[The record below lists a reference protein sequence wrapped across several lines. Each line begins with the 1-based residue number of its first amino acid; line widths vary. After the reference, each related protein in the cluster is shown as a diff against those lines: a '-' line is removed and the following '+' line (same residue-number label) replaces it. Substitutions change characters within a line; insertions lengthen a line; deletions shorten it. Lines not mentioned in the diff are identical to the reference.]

1 MPTLKPTDSSSRPAN
16 APEANARPRLE
27 IARSV
32 LAVIGAGAFLA
43 LAPLSQAGAE
53 AVPLKGRA
61 RVLDGDTLAIGDTRV
76 RLYGIDAP
84 ETAQRCLDERR
95 RPWGC
100 GTTAAHRLERL
111 IDSRPVTCE
120 SRGLDDY
127 SRTLGVCQVAGRE
140 LNAQLVREGLA
151 WAFVRYSEAYDA
163 VEREA
168 RAAKR
173 GVFAAENVAPWEFR
187 AGAWKGAQ
195 APAQAER
202 ARDCPI
208 KGNISGGRIR
218 IYHLP
223 WQRDYATTR
232 IAERA
237 GERWFCNEGEAK
249 RAGWRKAA
257 R

>member
-1 MPTLKPTDSSSRPAN
+1 MM
-16 APEANARPRLE
+16 
-27 IARSV
+27 
-32 LAVIGAGAFLA
+32 
-43 LAPLSQAGAE
+43 
-53 AVPLKGRA
+53 GRA

-95 RPWGC
+95 RSWGC
-100 GTTAAHRLERL
+100 GSTAAHRLERL
-111 IDSRPVTCE
+111 IEGRPVACE

-127 SRTLGVCQVAGRE
+127 GRTLGVCQVAGRE

-151 WAFVRYSEAYDA
+151 WAFVRYSDAYVP

-173 GVFAAENVAPWEFR
+173 GVFAVENVAPWEFR
-187 AGAWKGAQ
+187 AGAWEGAQ
-195 APAQAER
+195 AAAQAGR
-202 ARDCPI
+202 ARTCPI
-208 KGNISGGRIR
+208 KGNISSGRVR

-223 WQRDYATTR
+223 WQRDYASTR
-232 IAERA
+232 IDEAA
-237 GERWFCNEGEAK
+237 GERWFCDEGEAE
-249 RAGWRKAA
+249 RAGWRRAV